1 MKRHQAGF
9 TMVELIVVIIILGV
23 LAAVALPRFTNLQR
37 DARVAKLNG
46 AKGAVAASM
55 ALVHGAAMAR
65 QGVVQP
71 ACAVGG
77 TPNIAAA
84 TGTGTICTE
93 GGLVAVTRLYPAPT
107 LQGVVIGAGIVQVNS
122 GATNAQINTAL
133 AADGYAATVTGT
145 AVTLQVTGGPAAAN
159 CSFTYTAPP
168 VLGQSPSLS
177 AVNST
182 GC

>member
-1 MKRHQAGF
+1 MKRVQTGF

-23 LAAVALPRFTNLQR
+23 LSAVALPRFTNLQR

-84 TGTGTICTE
+84 TGSGTICTE
-93 GGLVAVTRLYPAPT
+93 DGLVNVTRLYPAAT
-107 LQGVVIGAGIVQVNS
+107 LQGVVIAAGIVQVAS

-133 AADGYAATVTGT
+133 AADGYAAPVAGAVVTV
-145 AVTLQVTGGPAAAN
+145 QVTGGPAAAN
-159 CSFTYTAPP
+159 CSFTYTAPAAI
-168 VLGQSPSLS
+168 GQAPALS
-177 AVNST
+177 AVNT
-182 GC
+182 AGC

>member
-1 MKRHQAGF
+1 MKSVQKGF

-46 AKGAVAASM
+46 SKGAVAASM

-71 ACAVGG
+71 ACAIGG
-77 TPNIAAA
+77 TPNIVAA
-84 TGTGTICTE
+84 TGSGTICTE
-93 GGLVAVTRLYPAPT
+93 GGLVNVTRLYPAAA
-107 LQGVVIGAGIVQVNS
+107 LNGVVIAAGIVQVAS

-133 AADGYAATVTGT
+133 AADGYAATVAGGV
-145 AVTLQVTGGPAAAN
+145 VTLQVTGGPTAAN
-159 CSFTYTAPP
+159 CSFSYTAPA
-168 VLGQSPSLS
+168 LIGQSPTLS
-177 AVNST
+177 AITST

>member
-1 MKRHQAGF
+1 MKTGQKGF

-23 LAAVALPRFTNLQR
+23 LSAVALPRFTNLQR

-46 AKGAVAASM
+46 AKGAVAAAM
-55 ALVHGAAMAR
+55 AMVHGAAMAR

-77 TPNIAAA
+77 TPNINAN
-84 TGTGTICTE
+84 TGSGTICTE
-93 GGLVAVTRLYPAPT
+93 NGLINVTSLYPAASLP
-107 LQGVVIGAGIVQVNS
+107 GVVLAAGIVQVAS

-133 AADGYAATVTGT
+133 AADGYAATVAGT
-145 AVTLQVTGGPAAAN
+145 TVTLQVSGGPTAAT
-159 CSFTYTAPP
+159 CSFTYTAPAAI
-168 VLGQSPSLS
+168 GQAPTLS
-177 AVNST
+177 AVNNA